1 MLIEDISRTFKR
13 VNIQFRNF
21 LTFPKYQK
29 QEFYVFDVTAGSRH
43 VRNVRNYCKEFIKA
57 QVSDR
62 VVLSTMT
69 NSYIETIKA
78 GYIEADDDI

>member
-1 MLIEDISRTFKR
+1 MCH
-13 VNIQFRNF
+13 NF
-21 LTFPKYQK
+21 SCAIREEYG
-29 QEFYVFDVTAGSRH
+29 DR
-43 VRNVRNYCKEFIKA
+43 RVRNYCKEFIKA